1 MNMALT
7 YATYFFSRYKFTAK
21 INSYGKKDVFV
32 LDKRRARQVVH
43 RLGITHVL
51 VVQSQNF
58 VITLSFDNSMRV
70 FDAMTG
76 NPFLSVDNPHRCR
89 YTGLDWNE
97 QQQELFLVD
106 ASGYLH
112 VWNIYMEKCIK
123 QQRIFQGPLT
133 SISVNGRTDNIFVTG
148 ENCLERWSISREMKF
163 EEYKGH
169 VGPVIAILSAQ
180 VHHKDKKG
188 AKGSNSDQ
196 MNNHH
201 SSNHEHRGARQVSSR
216 IYSASIDNTIRGWDP
231 YDMSCIFT
239 LSETRSEIS
248 CMIYLED
255 ANVLITGN
263 EDGSVRWWNPA
274 SGSTIA
280 LRKFLHRTFPPSVS
294 SNLTPVSFLIEHD
307 RRT

>member
-1 MNMALT
+1 M
-7 YATYFFSRYKFTAK
+7 
-21 INSYGKKDVFV
+21 FV

-97 QQQELFLVD
+97 HQQELFLVD

-123 QQRIFQGPLT
+123 QLRIFQGPLT

-180 VHHKDKKG
+180 VQSKNKKG
-188 AKGSNSDQ
+188 PGNDRANEIHSAK
-196 MNNHH
+196 
-201 SSNHEHRGARQVSSR
+201 HEHPGARQVSNR
-216 IYSASIDNTIRGWDP
+216 IYSASIDNTIRCWDP

-280 LRKFLHRTFPPSVS
+280 IRKFLHHTFITEVPSL
-294 SNLTPVSFLIEHD
+294 LTPTQHFLFPSCKK
-307 RRT
+307 

>member
-123 QQRIFQGPLT
+123 QLRIFQGPLT

-148 ENCLERWSISREMKF
+148 ENCLERWSITREMKF

-280 LRKFLHRTFPPSVS
+280 LRKFLHRFFCHRR
-294 SNLTPVSFLIEHD
+294 PV
-307 RRT
+307 